1 MVMGLAMKKLGLKFK
16 WMFIFIIVEVFSYLR
31 IRPSNLEMFFMVW
44 AFIALALLL
53 SNIFKVN
60 EDNPMPGLGG
70 DDSCNYANL
79 ATAFVEKKY
88 NSRKRGKI
96 NHGFVFDPINLVF
109 LILLIANIIGY
120 AIILD

>member
-1 MVMGLAMKKLGLKFK
+1 MEVAMKYVFAKFK
-16 WMFIFIIVEVFSYLR
+16 WIGILILIEVLFYFKIKPR
-31 IRPSNLEMFFMVW
+31 NLEMFFMVW

-60 EDNPMPGLGG
+60 EDNPMPGLGEA
-70 DDSCNYANL
+70 DSSNYANL
-79 ATAFVEKKY
+79 ANAFIERKYGSEKREST
-88 NSRKRGKI
+88 N
-96 NHGFVFDPINLVF
+96 NVPLFDPINLAY